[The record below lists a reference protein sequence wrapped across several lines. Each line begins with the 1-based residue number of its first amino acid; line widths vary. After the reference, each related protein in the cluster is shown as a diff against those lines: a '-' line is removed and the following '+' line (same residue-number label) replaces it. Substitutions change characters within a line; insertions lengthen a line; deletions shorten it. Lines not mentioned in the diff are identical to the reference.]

1 VFTEPQKAVTLSGA
15 KGTELK
21 NERHQPLLHD
31 PRTPHPTY
39 FEREAHLPAMK
50 NSYVYIL
57 SNHARMLYIG
67 ITSDLR
73 RRVYEHKRKLLPGYT
88 AEREIDRLVYYEH
101 TSDVRFAIAR
111 EKQLKGW
118 RRIRK
123 VELVRAMN
131 PAWRDLS
138 ESLWPGLAEQDVE
151 RDGAGDT

>member
-1 VFTEPQKAVTLSGA
+1 
-15 KGTELK
+15 
-21 NERHQPLLHD
+21 
-31 PRTPHPTY
+31 
-39 FEREAHLPAMK
+39 MK
-50 NSYVYIL
+50 NYYVYVL

-88 AEREIDRLVYYEH
+88 AEREIDWLVYYEH

-118 RRIRK
+118 KRIRK
-123 VELVRAMN
+123 VELVKEMN

-138 ESLWPGLAEQDVE
+138 ESLWPGLIEQGAEGE
-151 RDGAGDT
+151 GAGST